1 VEHAYEKILGRVD
14 KEDEL
19 TVKQILQ
26 IVVGARRPLTINE
39 MAIALGIATS
49 TDADWLA
56 TVKVD
61 HEGLGDRIRDLCG
74 LFIFINHSKVYPIH
88 PNRQRILDLRKWIQ
102 HSCLWMETLS
112 RSAKC
117 RERDDSNM
125 CRISL
130 LQGCSI
136 HLTVSR

>member
-1 VEHAYEKILGRVD
+1 MLGRVD

-26 IVVGARRPLTINE
+26 IVVGSRRPLTINE

-61 HEGLGDRIRDLCG
+61 HEGLGDRIRNLCG
-74 LFIFINHSKVYPIH
+74 LFIFINHSKVYLIH
-88 PNRQRILDLRKWIQ
+88 QTAKEFLIYESGFNTPVSGWKRCLDPLNV
-102 HSCLWMETLS
+102 E
-112 RSAKC
+112 
-117 RERDDSNM
+117 
-125 CRISL
+125 
-130 LQGCSI
+130 
-136 HLTVSR
+136 